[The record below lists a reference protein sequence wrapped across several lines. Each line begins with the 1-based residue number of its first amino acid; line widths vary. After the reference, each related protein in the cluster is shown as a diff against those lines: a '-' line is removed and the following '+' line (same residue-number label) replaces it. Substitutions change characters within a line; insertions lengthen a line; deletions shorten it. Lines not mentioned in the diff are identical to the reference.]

1 MKHFRM
7 TAGSFVV
14 GLLQKYSKDW
24 KERYLDIQ
32 ARHSRALC
40 RTQAS
45 VKCVSHKCLL
55 RWGQCV
61 CIGVYSKCMCL
72 SVCGD
77 VVYGSGWFILS
88 TVGPVISW
96 GWASLSPR
104 PAQPSPRARLSS
116 GVLMKCRA
124 WLPSCTSPSY
134 FPLRAYNSK
143 YFFQVCLRVSGGK
156 RSNNP
161 FFVFYFYFLWW
172 RVDAQK
178 RETDFHW
185 CLLKVY
191 DSACYQTNT
200 RCGRVFNMQKSRA
213 EDYISAVGSAVS
225 MSHKCEQLSV
235 DGCLD

>member
-116 GVLMKCRA
+116 GVLMKCRPA
-124 WLPSCTSPSY
+124 QAPRTFLSEPITPNTSLRFVWEWVVGNAAIIHSLY
-134 FPLRAYNSK
+134 FILI
-143 YFFQVCLRVSGGK
+143 F
-156 RSNNP
+156 
-161 FFVFYFYFLWW
+161 
-172 RVDAQK
+172 
-178 RETDFHW
+178 
-185 CLLKVY
+185 
-191 DSACYQTNT
+191 
-200 RCGRVFNMQKSRA
+200 
-213 EDYISAVGSAVS
+213 
-225 MSHKCEQLSV
+225 
-235 DGCLD
+235 